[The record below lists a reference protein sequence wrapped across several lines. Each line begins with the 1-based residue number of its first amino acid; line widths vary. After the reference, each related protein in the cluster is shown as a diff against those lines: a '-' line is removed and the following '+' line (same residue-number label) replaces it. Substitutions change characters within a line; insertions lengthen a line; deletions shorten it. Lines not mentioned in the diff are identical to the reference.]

1 MGKKHLYLNVEY
13 SYYMLIHSLLC
24 HSSFSKFEYLSAC
37 SSHLLLDIPDNP
49 RIFDFIGYALLEKLG
64 YIVLKV
70 NGYELRSCGL
80 ITVDGVFCH
89 RHVMIYSVPH
99 PTSCLMVSYDIT
111 VSMYGTILPRYSLGV
126 RETVE

>member
-1 MGKKHLYLNVEY
+1 
-13 SYYMLIHSLLC
+13 
-24 HSSFSKFEYLSAC
+24 LSAC